1 MGRPFDNGGGSFSGI
16 DPQRLHELI
25 NSLER
30 HTRCDGP
37 GAHLL
42 VRGWTARAAGIGLG
56 TRALTRVTRHLSW
69 AQDQLPILRQRLFL
83 ARHADQPYLDS
94 RAMVQIDDARVD
106 GSPPVEVRRD
116 AVQAA
121 ALTRSDPSHL
131 TSEQL
136 ARLALLLER
145 HGGNPYFAEH
155 FATRAGAAA
164 PLAFYA
170 ALADPRRFHVDPRD
184 HAGPSPELRS
194 RQRLVARLATSLG
207 TTLGTASRLDTPALR
222 QWQRDVI
229 ALGGTD
235 LGDSGQYH
243 VYGFQAMSALLR
255 YGTYGTGFLTRYGT
269 ALLAFERA
277 HTHDVLGGLQRR
289 AAQRHVLPWE
299 QPGMGLVRLHYGA
312 GNDAGADP
320 LTGYLEALGNN
331 AAAATAFF
339 QDAAAFSYL
348 LEQRVWPRDF
358 ASTSATTVFGH
369 TALGRALESA
379 ALGCPVT
386 ASPPRLRRTRATAA
400 VVLHLVTLF
409 GRAAVGTATTRT
421 APSGTTLL
429 AHHPGLTPSLARI
442 TAAYIDD
449 VDWGLTGND
458 SLNVFAEARGGRSHD
473 DRARFGQA
481 NLERFLGAIGRD
493 DDAYRILTNAQQA
506 YTTSLLESFPPLLD
520 LNGEVASTNAES
532 AVRIGAELQGI
543 MDRAWV
549 EQYKADG
556 AQKDQ
561 QFNERVDNRVGR
573 QQMIAGLITSGAFAF
588 VPEAGAGFGATIVPL
603 VADAAN
609 EKIDS
614 QIEQNLNDYAES
626 QHRNLAD
633 VRQGRASGV
642 YYAGRQAS
650 WIPADKLITGDR
662 LQGWTRDQLL
672 RLNESLRSA
681 HSDGYNSGTLTQ
693 EQGGDLP
700 DTN

>member
-30 HTRCDGP
+30 HARCDGP

-42 VRGWTARAAGIGLG
+42 VRGWTARAAGIGLD
-56 TRALTRVTRHLSW
+56 TRSLTRVTRHLSW

-94 RAMVQIDDARVD
+94 RAMVRIDDALVD
-106 GSPPVEVRRD
+106 GSPPAEVRRD
-116 AVQAA
+116 AAEAA

-131 TSEQL
+131 TAEPL
-136 ARLALLLER
+136 ARLALLLEQ

-155 FATRAGAAA
+155 FATRGGAAA

-170 ALADPRRFHVDPRD
+170 SLADPRRFRLDPRD

-194 RQRLVARLATSLG
+194 RQRLVRRLATSLG

-235 LGDSGQYH
+235 LGDGGQYR

-255 YGTYGTGFLTRYGT
+255 YGTYGTGFLTHYGT

-289 AAQRHVLPWE
+289 VAQRHVLPWE
-299 QPGMGLVRLHYGA
+299 QPGTGLVRLHYGA

-331 AAAATAFF
+331 ASAATAFF

-358 ASTSATTVFGH
+358 ASSSATTVFGH

-386 ASPPRLRRTRATAA
+386 AAPPRLRRTRAAAA

-409 GRAAVGTATTRT
+409 GRAAAGTATTRT
-421 APSGTTLL
+421 APSGTTIL

-449 VDWGLTGND
+449 VDWGLDGPDNF
-458 SLNVFAEARGGRSHD
+458 SLFANSHAKRARD
-473 DRARFGQA
+473 DRALFDTA
-481 NLERFLGAIGRD
+481 NLQRFLGTIGRD
-493 DDAYRILTNAQQA
+493 DDAYRIVTNAQQA
-506 YTTSLLESFPPLLD
+506 YTTSLLNAYPPRLDSDGQVKSSDTES
-520 LNGEVASTNAES
+520 V
-532 AVRIGAELQGI
+532 VRIGAQLQGI

-549 EQYKADG
+549 DQYKADG
-556 AQKDQ
+556 DQKDQ
-561 QFNERVDNRVGR
+561 KFNERLDKRAER
-573 QQMIAGLITSGAFAF
+573 QQMITALVTGGIFAFA
-588 VPEAGAGFGATIVPL
+588 PEPEEGFRATVVPL
-603 VADAAN
+603 VTEDTQDW
-609 EKIDS
+609 IDE
-614 QIEQNLNDYAES
+614 QIGQNIEDYAES
-626 QHRNLAD
+626 QHRNLSD
-633 VRQGRASGV
+633 VRQGKASDV
-642 YYAGRQAS
+642 YAAGRLAS
-650 WIPADKLITGDR
+650 WIPVS
-662 LQGWTRDQLL
+662 QLL
-672 RLNESLRSA
+672 NARHVNGWSPGQLRQLDESLKQA
-681 HSDGYNSGTLTQ
+681 QETGYSTGSLTQ
-693 EQGGDLP
+693 EQGGNLP
-700 DTN
+700 VTG